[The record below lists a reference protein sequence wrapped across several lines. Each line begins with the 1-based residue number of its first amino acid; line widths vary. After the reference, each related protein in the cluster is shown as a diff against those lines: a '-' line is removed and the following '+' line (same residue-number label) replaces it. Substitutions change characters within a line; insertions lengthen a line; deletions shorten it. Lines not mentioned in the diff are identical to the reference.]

1 MNILVYDVAAESG
14 GAAVVLERFY
24 NKHKADKNNHYY
36 YLLSTYELE
45 ETDNI
50 TVIHVPE
57 IKKNWGKRLLFDL
70 FGVKRYIRN
79 YKIDEVLSLQNI
91 GVFGFHGN
99 QTVYEHNAL
108 PFCEYRY
115 GFFESTIMW
124 VYQNIIGRLVIESVK
139 MADLVIVQT
148 DWMKEAVADKARINK
163 SKIVVDFPSDIIPDG
178 YRYKEAKNC
187 FFYPANSTPFK
198 NHRLILEAAKIL
210 NAQGI
215 YNFEVIFTLSGN
227 ETEDI
232 KSIAQTAMK
241 EKINFRWIGAI
252 SREKVFELY
261 EKSVLLFPSY
271 IETVGLPVYEAK
283 SLGCPILVS
292 DCAYAR
298 NIVNNY
304 NKAEFFFME

>member
-1 MNILVYDVAAESG
+1 MSKKLVIIGASG
-14 GAAVVLERFY
+14 HGKVI
-24 NKHKADKNNHYY
+24 ADIAKKNGYY
-36 YLLSTYELE
+36 EIVFLDDNETIHECGGELE
-45 ETDNI
+45 DN
-50 TVIHVPE
+50 
-57 IKKNWGKRLLFDL
+57 KNLTLRNSIVGPDINENGIGLLNWFMKQD
-70 FGVKRYIRN
+70 G
-79 YKIDEVLSLQNI
+79 EVN
-91 GVFGFHGN
+91 G
-99 QTVYEHNAL
+99 
-108 PFCEYRY
+108 Y

-304 NKAEFFFME
+304 NKAEFFSWNDEKALAELMKKYIK